1 MHDVT
6 GLIGKTDLLREI
18 ISLSSVGRVIPMDGE
33 YNLSLIPLTESVRN
47 KLFAASSDKQVL
59 DFNYLNESEL
69 SQLSNMSTHGTL
81 MYFETDY
88 FGGVG
93 GQGAVVFKNGS
104 CVFGPDWAE
113 TGAINRALTWLGVE
127 TDTDGQ
133 DGFDK
138 IGLYKHRNTDR
149 WMAS

>member
-69 SQLSNMSTHGTL
+69 SQLSNMST
-81 MYFETDY
+81 
-88 FGGVG
+88 
-93 GQGAVVFKNGS
+93 QGAQMD
-104 CVFGPDWAE
+104 FG
-113 TGAINRALTWLGVE
+113 
-127 TDTDGQ
+127 TD
-133 DGFDK
+133 
-138 IGLYKHRNTDR
+138 
-149 WMAS
+149 